1 MINGVRKCWE
11 LFGLKSLPG
20 NLSGTVTALQLQPA
34 TLRRRTLFL
43 QILPSRTYMLDCE
56 SVHATW
62 TVNLGAE
69 ILKATRKSP
78 PPGIHQQTDW
88 FWCLPRGSIVVP
100 FWGSYFE
107 SYKRIP
113 KRNYYGPKGSTCS
126 DRRFGDQGAQ
136 GLCPGGGRV
145 FGDSRFEEGFKVP
158 IVSILVPFF
167 GLTKYIIRIL

>member
-1 MINGVRKCWE
+1 
-11 LFGLKSLPG
+11 
-20 NLSGTVTALQLQPA
+20 
-34 TLRRRTLFL
+34 
-43 QILPSRTYMLDCE
+43 MLDCE

-78 PPGIHQQTDW
+78 PTTMDLKG
-88 FWCLPRGSIVVP
+88 PRV
-100 FWGSYFE
+100 
-107 SYKRIP
+107 RIE
-113 KRNYYGPKGSTCS
+113 GLEIKGLKACV
-126 DRRFGDQGAQ
+126 Q
-136 GLCPGGGRV
+136 GGRV